1 MALFFLI
8 ISVLT
13 WYFIKTYILVKPLEI
28 SINESESNIKVIL
41 QKRLTIIDKLNHIVN
56 SYSRYEKDIVQRLSE
71 DMRGNSNN
79 MFTINRL
86 YDAYPELK
94 LNDTFQDQIERLYSI
109 ETERQVS
116 IEYFNNRVKSYNQ
129 SVTSFPAI
137 IICSIMS
144 FKEKQFFI

>member
-13 WYFIKTYILVKPLEI
+13 WYFIKTYNLVKPLEI